1 MNRITELFQRKDRNL
16 LSVYFTAG
24 YPVLEDTVEIIQ
36 MLENRGVDLVEI
48 GIPFSDPMAD
58 GVVIQQSSTQ
68 ALKNGMTLPVLLE
81 QLTSIRSRV
90 ELPLLLMGYL
100 NPMLRYGMENLF
112 RKGMEIG
119 IDGMIIPDLPFQEY
133 LESVK
138 PLCEKYDI
146 PVIMLITP
154 ETSDERI
161 RLIDE
166 YCGGFIY
173 MVSSASTTGVKDRFT
188 AGQIEYF
195 QRIDRLNLKNKRLIG
210 FGISNG
216 ESLSTV
222 CRYSSGAIIGS
233 LFVIKPTFTNMAL
246 VPSLIGL
253 CGGICAGIAYAM
265 VRILGKRGQKASS
278 VVIFFSGFSC
288 VVTLPYLLL
297 DFHPMSGLQIL
308 TLLGAGLAAAGG
320 QFGITAAYYHAPAKE
335 ISIYD
340 YSQIIFSTILGFFL
354 FGQVP
359 DRYSVLGYVIICA
372 MALWMFVY
380 NKNRD

>member
-100 NPMLRYGMENLF
+100 NPMLQYGMENLF

-216 ESLSTV
+216 ETLSTV

-265 VRILGKRGQKASS
+265 VRILGQRGQKGSS

>member
-1 MNRITELFQRKDRNL
+1 MAGTVIQAFKKERCDSQLVRQWFRKLEHKLQVDGSRADQHFGYIGEVKKELEHLAEQAFECGEPNIPED
-16 LSVYFTAG
+16 LSQAVKIAADYAARHYREAVGLGDAAEVAEVNSTYLSYLFSQEMGIGFAG
-24 YPVLEDTVEIIQ
+24 YLLKLRIEYAKKLLRETNLKMWQVAEQSGFNDYHY
-36 MLENRGVDLVEI
+36 
-48 GIPFSDPMAD
+48 FSKVFKKSEKMSPA
-58 GVVIQQSSTQ
+58 Q
-68 ALKNGMTLPVLLE
+68 ALAV
-81 QLTSIRSRV
+81 
-90 ELPLLLMGYL
+90 
-100 NPMLRYGMENLF
+100 
-112 RKGMEIG
+112 
-119 IDGMIIPDLPFQEY
+119 
-133 LESVK
+133 
-138 PLCEKYDI
+138 
-146 PVIMLITP
+146 
-154 ETSDERI
+154 
-161 RLIDE
+161 
-166 YCGGFIY
+166 
-173 MVSSASTTGVKDRFT
+173 
-188 AGQIEYF
+188 AGAF
-195 QRIDRLNLKNKRLIG
+195 
-210 FGISNG
+210 
-216 ESLSTV
+216 
-222 CRYSSGAIIGS
+222 IGS

-265 VRILGKRGQKASS
+265 VRILGQRGQKGSS

-380 NKNRD
+380 NKNRE

>member
-1 MNRITELFQRKDRNL
+1 MNSRYKGIFFITLSALSFAFMNAFVRLSGDLPSVQKSFFRNL
-16 LSVYFTAG
+16 VAFLIALIMIIRSKDGFKIEKGNLKYMILRATFGTVGILCNFYAVDHLVLSDASLLKEKMS
-24 YPVLEDTVEIIQ
+24 P
-36 MLENRGVDLVEI
+36 
-48 GIPFSDPMAD
+48 A
-58 GVVIQQSSTQ
+58 Q
-68 ALKNGMTLPVLLE
+68 ALAV
-81 QLTSIRSRV
+81 
-90 ELPLLLMGYL
+90 
-100 NPMLRYGMENLF
+100 
-112 RKGMEIG
+112 
-119 IDGMIIPDLPFQEY
+119 
-133 LESVK
+133 
-138 PLCEKYDI
+138 
-146 PVIMLITP
+146 
-154 ETSDERI
+154 
-161 RLIDE
+161 
-166 YCGGFIY
+166 
-173 MVSSASTTGVKDRFT
+173 
-188 AGQIEYF
+188 AGAF
-195 QRIDRLNLKNKRLIG
+195 
-210 FGISNG
+210 
-216 ESLSTV
+216 
-222 CRYSSGAIIGS
+222 IGS

-265 VRILGKRGQKASS
+265 VRILGKRGQKGSS

-380 NKNRD
+380 NKNRNLCV